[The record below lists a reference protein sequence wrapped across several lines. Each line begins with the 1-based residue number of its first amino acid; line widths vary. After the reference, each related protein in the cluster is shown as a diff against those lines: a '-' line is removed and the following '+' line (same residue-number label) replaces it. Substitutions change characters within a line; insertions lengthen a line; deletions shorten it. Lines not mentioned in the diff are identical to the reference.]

1 MFFIEFLILLT
12 DIYRMEII
20 QKFKT
25 AIENAKNIV
34 ITTHSYPDADGIGS
48 EISLCLALRKMDKN
62 AICANDVELLNRYKY
77 LDPDDVVLGVGRLNE
92 TFKEKPDLIIVV
104 DTNIVDRTGKNF
116 IKYSQEIGCPI
127 LYIDHHPCPQ
137 ETMDGHCID
146 TTAAATG
153 QLVGELVESMG
164 LEFDEKM
171 ALPLYTA
178 ILIDTSSFRYP
189 TVTAKTH
196 ELIAK
201 LMATGIQPPQAYNG
215 IYGTKKI
222 EHMHLL
228 GKVLTSTNTS
238 KSEEVAW
245 LVLKKEELSE
255 FGVDIEDTHGF
266 INHLLIL
273 DKVKVACMFRDDGNQ
288 VKISL
293 RSGGVYD
300 VGKMAVGLGGGGHS
314 HSAATIIFKDS
325 ENDLEKI
332 ILKVTKKIQEELNSI
347 KKN

>member
-1 MFFIEFLILLT
+1 
-12 DIYRMEII
+12 MEITER
-20 QKFKT
+20 FKS
-25 AIENAKNIV
+25 AISDAKNIV

-48 EISLCLALRKMDKN
+48 EISLCLALRKLGKN
-62 AICANDVELLNRYKY
+62 AICSNDVELLKRYKY
-77 LDPDDVVLGVGRLNE
+77 LDPDDVVVSVEMLKSDFPQ
-92 TFKEKPDLIIVV
+92 TPDLIIVV

-116 IKYSQEIGCPI
+116 IKYHQEIQCPI

-137 ETMDGHCID
+137 ETMDNHCID

-153 QLVGELVESMG
+153 QLIGELILSLG
-164 LEFDEKM
+164 LEFDEKI

-196 ELIAK
+196 EIIAK

-228 GKVLTSTNTS
+228 GKVLSSTNCS

-245 LVLKKEELSE
+245 LVLKKEELIE
-255 FGVDIEDTHGF
+255 FGVDIEDTHAF

-273 DKVKVACMFRDDGNQ
+273 DNVKVACMFRDDGDQ
-288 VKISL
+288 VKVSL

-300 VGKMAVGLGGGGHS
+300 VGKMAVSLGGGGHS
-314 HSAATIIFKDS
+314 HSAATIINKDS
-325 ENDLEKI
+325 KNDLKTIIKNVIEKI
-332 ILKVTKKIQEELNSI
+332 QQELNSLQS
-347 KKN
+347 KL